1 MKISDTVVEIV
12 NNSISG
18 TPPETGGILGS
29 RNQDAIDEVVMDL
42 PNKRSE
48 SRCTYSPNV
57 DYLNRQIG
65 LWQEQGITF
74 RGMFHT
80 HFAGVRTLS
89 DSDKEY
95 IGRIMMAMPLQIN
108 TLYFPVFVLPDREF
122 VCYTAERL
130 NGKIV
135 IYAS

>member
-1 MKISDTVVEIV
+1 MKISSEVVEIV

-18 TPPETGGILGS
+18 FSSETGGILGS
-29 RNQDAIDEVVMDL
+29 RNQDVIDEVVMDL
-42 PNKRSE
+42 QNERSE

-57 DYLNRQIG
+57 DYLNRQIVS
-65 LWQEQGITF
+65 WQERGIDF
-74 RGMFHT
+74 KGMFHT

-89 DSDKEY
+89 DSDKDY
-95 IGRIMMAMPLQIN
+95 IERIMMAMPLQIT

-122 VCYTAERL
+122 VCYKAERL